1 MHASGSFFLKSL
13 VQPTASIT
21 KRGCRMKVE
30 DRSFWNMIGVTV
42 IIYIF
47 FVFFLGS
54 PGFLSELFA
63 GILGILIGF
72 SLNRRIDA
80 RKDEQDKKDLLRDL
94 RDELEETK
102 RKIFPQ
108 TESVLMLYPETWD
121 SATSSGRIRV
131 LNSEQVRKLSKVYRD
146 IKGTQY
152 EGEWVRRAVE
162 EFNNVPETEKERR
175 KWLEKRYSD
184 LWARQLERG
193 KELSV
198 EIEEI
203 LKEKWWSS

>member
-1 MHASGSFFLKSL
+1 
-13 VQPTASIT
+13 
-21 KRGCRMKVE
+21 MKVE
-30 DRSFWNMIGVTV
+30 DRSFWNIIGLTV
-42 IIYIF
+42 IIYLIF
-47 FVFFLGS
+47 GFFLGA

-63 GILGILIGF
+63 GVLGILIGF
-72 SLNRRIDA
+72 GLNRRIDA
-80 RKDEQDKKDLLRDL
+80 QKDERDKKDLLRDL

-152 EGEWVRRAVE
+152 EAEWVRRAVE

-175 KWLEKRYSD
+175 KWLKKRYSD

>member
-1 MHASGSFFLKSL
+1 LRIARELKRLNAWLSQ
-13 VQPTASIT
+13 V
-21 KRGCRMKVE
+21 KVE
-30 DRSFWNMIGVTV
+30 DRSFWNIIGFTV
-42 IIYIF
+42 IIYLF

-54 PGFLSELFA
+54 PSFLSELFA
-63 GILGILIGF
+63 GVLGILIGF
-72 SLNRRIDA
+72 GLDRRIDA
-80 RKDEQDKKDLLRDL
+80 RKDERDKKELLRDL

-108 TESVLMLYPETWD
+108 TESVLMLYPEAWD

-131 LNSEQVRKLSKVYRD
+131 LNSEQVRKLSTVYRD

-152 EGEWVRRAVE
+152 EAEWVRRAVE

-175 KWLEKRYSD
+175 KWLEKRYND
-184 LWARQLERG
+184 LWARQLKRG
-193 KELSV
+193 KELST